1 VPPGSRKR
9 ARRAVA
15 LAERK
20 SVRKSPPFLASQGFA
35 CYPLLMKYLTIFG
48 ILIITTAL
56 EACGDA
62 VIRMG
67 LQSHAAWPARIGL
80 FAAGTVLLLG
90 YGTTLNL
97 APQEF
102 GKLIGAYVAT
112 FFVMAQIINLIVFRT
127 PPSLPILVGG
137 AFILAGGA
145 IITFWQPVHD

>member
-1 VPPGSRKR
+1 
-9 ARRAVA
+9 
-15 LAERK
+15 
-20 SVRKSPPFLASQGFA
+20 
-35 CYPLLMKYLTIFG
+35 MKYLIIFG
-48 ILIITTAL
+48 LLIVTTAL

-62 VIRMG
+62 LIRMG
-67 LQSHAAWPARIGL
+67 LHNPVALPARLGL

-112 FFVMAQIINLIVFRT
+112 FFVMAQIINLIFFRV

-145 IITFWQPVHD
+145 IVTFWQPVQS

>member
-1 VPPGSRKR
+1 MR
-9 ARRAVA
+9 
-15 LAERK
+15 
-20 SVRKSPPFLASQGFA
+20 
-35 CYPLLMKYLTIFG
+35 YLIIFG
-48 ILIITTAL
+48 LLIVTTAL

-67 LQSHAAWPARIGL
+67 LYNQATLPARIGL
-80 FAAGTVLLLG
+80 FALGTLLLLG

-112 FFVMAQIINLIVFRT
+112 FFVMAQIINLIFFRT

-145 IITFWQPVHD
+145 IVTFWQPALTER

>member
-1 VPPGSRKR
+1 
-9 ARRAVA
+9 
-15 LAERK
+15 
-20 SVRKSPPFLASQGFA
+20 
-35 CYPLLMKYLTIFG
+35 MKYLIIFG
-48 ILIITTAL
+48 LLIVTTAL

-62 VIRMG
+62 VIRLG
-67 LQSHAAWPARIGL
+67 LQSQVALPARIGL

-112 FFVMAQIINLIVFRT
+112 FFVMAQIINLVFFRT

-137 AFILAGGA
+137 AFIIAGGM
-145 IITFWQPVHD
+145 IITFWPSA